1 MKMNIAD
8 LEVGTF
14 ISFRYIE
21 YSKINNK
28 NPNDLYQC
36 TCPKKGEVSI
46 VITNDKYLKTV
57 YCKTICCN
65 SEYSFGYRNRDT
77 YYELFIRTDI
87 SYVII

>member
-21 YSKINNK
+21 YSKINSK

-36 TCPKKGEVSI
+36 TCPKKGEISI

-57 YCKTICCN
+57 YCRTICCN
-65 SEYSFGYRNRDT
+65 SEYSFGYRNRDAW
-77 YYELFIRTDI
+77 YELIIRTDI